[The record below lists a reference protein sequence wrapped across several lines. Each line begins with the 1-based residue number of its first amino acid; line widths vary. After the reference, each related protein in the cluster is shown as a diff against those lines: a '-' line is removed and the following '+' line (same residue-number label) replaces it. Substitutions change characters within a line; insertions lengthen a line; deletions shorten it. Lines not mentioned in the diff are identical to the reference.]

1 MDSAV
6 ESQITIEIVGSTS
19 EVDQRKLSGPF
30 GLSKSRTTHPNLPVF
45 WGIGIWKCSD
55 RLAKNLRHRR
65 IWTIIWCSMFQNTWT
80 RLWEILQT
88 LFETLFLLD
97 SLLPHFH
104 QGYKIGASSWIV
116 CKDAPEGPKNANVF
130 VVFVAWLRFHIQ
142 QYHKVYDTT
151 YIRNTACYT
160 NVVGK
165 KTRTHYSSLT
175 WTWLICAAAANII

>member
-1 MDSAV
+1 MHSHQVFFGNSGMDSAV

-130 VVFVAWLRFHIQ
+130 VVFV
-142 QYHKVYDTT
+142 
-151 YIRNTACYT
+151 
-160 NVVGK
+160 
-165 KTRTHYSSLT
+165 SLT
-175 WTWLICAAAANII
+175 PIPYPTISQGLWHHLYQEYCLLHKCCREKNTHTL